1 MTTQANILLVAAL
14 ALAIFVLGFTILAK
28 AEPSYLLFFSY
39 FLQ

>member
-1 MTTQANILLVAAL
+1 MIRANALLVAAL
-14 ALAIFVLGFTILAK
+14 ILAIFVLGFTILAR